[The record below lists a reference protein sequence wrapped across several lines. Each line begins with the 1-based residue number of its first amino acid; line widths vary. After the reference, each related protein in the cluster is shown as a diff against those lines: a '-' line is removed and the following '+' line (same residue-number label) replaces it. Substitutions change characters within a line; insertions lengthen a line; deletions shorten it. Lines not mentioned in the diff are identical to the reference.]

1 MPINKQRGVMRST
14 EDCLVSH
21 VQTMLLDMDL
31 ASARLCV
38 GLSGGVDSV
47 VLLHILTLC
56 QHTLPFQL
64 SAVHVNHGI
73 HVNARQWGVFAQNY
87 AASIGV
93 QCTVQE
99 VQLMK
104 KGGDS
109 LEAVARHARYA
120 IYQQIDCEAIVL
132 AHHQDDQAETVL
144 LQLFRGSGVV
154 GLAAMPKKRQLQKNQ
169 LLVRPLLDIPRK
181 ELLAYANAHHL
192 KWVED
197 ESNEDTGFRRNFLRH
212 DIIPKLQSRYPGLS
226 RSLSRASGYFAETND
241 LLSDLAKL
249 DCPQINHRVPLP
261 KTLLL
266 SLTLPRQRN
275 VLYWY
280 LRAHGIFPEE
290 KWIEEILKVMLHAS
304 QESMPTWELQDKA
317 LYFSYGEL
325 VITPTFNLPDKPIY
339 IHWQGEAEIR
349 VAEWRGTLQLVEVK
363 GGGISIDALKSAPL
377 ILQGREGRARLRL
390 ASNRPSH
397 TVKHLWQVRK
407 VPFWQRQRV
416 PLVWFDGQLLMIPGV
431 GMGCELEVKQ
441 DDVGITT
448 IWHPWDFDLKAVS

>member
-1 MPINKQRGVMRST
+1 MPINKQKGVMRSP
-14 EDCLVSH
+14 EDFLVSH
-21 VQTMLLDMDL
+21 VKATLLNMDL

-38 GLSGGVDSV
+38 GLSGGIDSV

-56 QHTLPFQL
+56 QQMLPFQL
-64 SAVHVNHGI
+64 FAVHVNHGI
-73 HVNARQWGVFAQNY
+73 HNKARQWGVFAQDY
-87 AASIGV
+87 ASSIGV
-93 QCTVQE
+93 QCSVHE

-120 IYQQIDCEAIVL
+120 IYQQIDCDVIVL

-169 LLVRPLLDIPRK
+169 LLLRPLLDISR
-181 ELLAYANAHHL
+181 EQLLAYANAHQL

-197 ESNEDTGFRRNFLRH
+197 DSNRDTCFRRNFLRH

-241 LLSDLAKL
+241 LLFDLAKL
-249 DCPQINHRVPLP
+249 DCPQINQRIPLP

-304 QESMPTWELQDKA
+304 QESMPTWELQAKA

-325 VITPTFNLPDKPIY
+325 VIIPPFRIPDKPIHL
-339 IHWQGEAEIR
+339 HWQGEAEIT
-349 VAEWRGTLQLVEVK
+349 VAAWRGSLQFVEVK
-363 GGGISIDALKSAPL
+363 GGGVSIDALKAAPL
-377 ILQGREGRARLRL
+377 VLQGREGRARLRL

-407 VPFWQRQRV
+407 IPFWQRQRV
-416 PLVWFDGQLLMIPGV
+416 PLVWLDEQLLMIPGV

-441 DDVGITT
+441 DEVGMAT